1 MTGVEN
7 AIIIFSNLN
16 IVYAPYLSV
25 LEVLVFLNQVTMG
38 LDFFSSLKVSA
49 FCFKFRKMFML
60 F

>member
-16 IVYAPYLSV
+16 IYAPYLSV